1 MRFEP
6 WTYAYRILGRYT
18 RPILHHFEDLHK
30 NLKEAG
36 LYISFPAYISLMFL
50 VAILVFIASILLSP
64 YLFSLILKIDLI
76 SIGVLILSLM
86 FALSSSIIAML
97 IIYAYPKVKAS
108 ARKTPIELNLTYILN
123 FLTLLSSSNV
133 SPRMIFRSMA
143 NIDALK
149 SVRKE
154 FRDIVRDVEIF
165 GRDLLSS
172 IIDNMDY
179 TPSRN
184 LKEVLAGYVATIRT
198 GGDPTEYLRISTEN
212 AMKERMIK
220 LDTMLESLSAIAE
233 IYIMVLVAMP
243 LLFVV
248 MFTTLGMLGGGSSGT
263 LALILYL
270 LTYAFIPIAGAILI
284 VVLSTFEVG

>member
-36 LYISFPAYISLMFL
+36 LYISFSAYISLMFL
-50 VAILVFIASILLSP
+50 VAILVFIVSILLSP

-154 FRDIVRDVEIF
+154 FRDILRDVEIF

>member
-1 MRFEP
+1 
-6 WTYAYRILGRYT
+6 
-18 RPILHHFEDLHK
+18 
-30 NLKEAG
+30 
-36 LYISFPAYISLMFL
+36 
-50 VAILVFIASILLSP
+50 
-64 YLFSLILKIDLI
+64 
-76 SIGVLILSLM
+76 
-86 FALSSSIIAML
+86 ML
-97 IIYAYPKVKAS
+97 IIYVYPKVKAS

-184 LKEVLAGYVATIRT
+184 LKEVLTGYVATIRT
-198 GGDPTEYLRISTEN
+198 GGDPAEYLRISTEN